1 MKKVLYALLC
11 VGLFCGGAGA
21 DVKVGFLTRL
31 NVTEDEYQDMVIA
44 ERKTAGWQ
52 LLSTKHEG
60 EVDFV
65 FYDSLIE
72 MQMGLIGGY
81 IDEAALPK
89 VVAEYLL
96 NTAPG
101 FAVASAEQ
109 VEPVCLAFGFRPD
122 SVALRDSFNTAL
134 RDMKTD
140 GTLAALTEKY
150 LAEPGMNAPA
160 SVEFER
166 FDSGETIWVA
176 VTGDL
181 PPLDFVAEGG
191 MPAGFNTAILAEI
204 SRRLRRNIELF
215 DISTGGRSA
224 ALASGRTDVV
234 FWYRITPGEGRQ
246 IDVPE
251 GILFSEPYYEW
262 DKFLYIKKK

>member
-109 VEPVCLAFGFRPD
+109 VEPVRLAFGFRGD
-122 SVALRDSFNTAL
+122 SSALRDKFNEAL
-134 RDMKTD
+134 RDMKAD
-140 GTLAALTEKY
+140 GTLSALTEKY
-150 LAEPGMNAPA
+150 LAEPGLNEPEPVAI
-160 SVEFER
+160 EQ
-166 FDSGETIWVA
+166 FDDGETIRVA
-176 VTGDL
+176 LTGDL
-181 PPLDFVAEGG
+181 PPIDFVAADGT
-191 MPAGFNTAILAEI
+191 PAGFNTAVLAEI
-204 SRRLRRNIELF
+204 ARRLRMNIKLF
-215 DISTGGRSA
+215 DISSGGRPA
-224 ALASGRTDVV
+224 ALVTGRVDVV
-234 FWYRITPGEGRQ
+234 FWFRITPGKGRQ
-246 IDVPE
+246 IDVPD
-251 GILFSEPYYEW
+251 GVLLSDPYYEW
-262 DKFLYIKKK
+262 DKFLYIRKK